1 MTFEQIYK
9 KYNRVV
15 LNFIKMRVKDEM
27 VAEELASDVMMKVHK
42 NLDKFDETISKLQT
56 WILNIA
62 KNSVIDFQRKKTLN
76 AVSLENVF
84 VDWAN
89 GDEEAQVDHLYALKE
104 TDSNPE
110 DQLIEAETRKRMYS
124 KFESLSE
131 TEKLVASLHFFDGLS
146 YDEVSEQL
154 NMPLGT
160 VKAKLH
166 VARKTMMDAVPTEFR
181 KLKIA

>member
-1 MTFEQIYK
+1 
-9 KYNRVV
+9 
-15 LNFIKMRVKDEM
+15 
-27 VAEELASDVMMKVHK
+27 
-42 NLDKFDETISKLQT
+42 
-56 WILNIA
+56 
-62 KNSVIDFQRKKTLN
+62 
-76 AVSLENVF
+76 VSLENVF

-104 TDSNPE
+104 SDSNPE
-110 DQLIEAETRKRMYS
+110 EQLIEAETRKRMYS

-131 TEKLVASLHFFDGLS
+131 SEKIVASLHFFDGLS

-166 VARKTMMDAVPTEFR
+166 RARQTMMDAVPVEFR